1 MLENT
6 KIRFTNQRIEIL
18 DFLKENTT
26 HPTVDEVF
34 EAVKKK
40 LTRIGK
46 ATVYQNLKFLTEK
59 GFIQEVNIKG
69 VSRFEP
75 NLTPHHHIIC
85 RKCGKIIDFES
96 KELTEYSLQIGKKL
110 KEIEIETTNTNF
122 YGICKKC
129 KLTKSKREIHDF

>member
-1 MLENT
+1 MEPT
-6 KIRFTNQRIEIL
+6 KIKYTNQRIEIL
-18 DFLKENTT
+18 EFLKENTT
-26 HPTVDEVF
+26 HPTVEEVY

-40 LTRIGK
+40 LSRISK

-59 GFIQEVNIKG
+59 GLIQEVNIKG

-96 KELTEYSLQIGKKL
+96 QELTDYSLHIGKKL
-110 KEIEIETTNTNF
+110 KEIDIDATNTNF
-122 YGICKKC
+122 YGTCKKC
-129 KLTKSKREIHDF
+129 KSKNN